1 MSVAETSVF
10 VDHHTSDSDSSFVDV
25 LRPTNRVTDFSVQS
39 ILSRPATADLM
50 VTSRTRNPLT
60 KQSEVVTKYQASN
73 RGAAPTSS
81 SSSLRAA
88 GSPLAVYGSTLVERY
103 IYSLPEYRVRRHQ
116 RNFIEI
122 CSFNGLLATR
132 KVIGG
137 DRVTRSRLY
146 ILLIVNSNHATS
158 RAQL

>member
-1 MSVAETSVF
+1 MSEADRFCEEGRPMSVAETGVF
-10 VDHHTSDSDSSFVDV
+10 TDHQTSDSDSSFVDV

-39 ILSRPATADLM
+39 ILARPATADTMLG
-50 VTSRTRNPLT
+50 SRVRNPVARPP
-60 KQSEVVTKYQASN
+60 EAATKYQPSI
-73 RGAAPTSS
+73 RGAAPASS

-88 GSPLAVYGSTLVERY
+88 GSPHAVYGSTLVERY

-132 KVIGG
+132 KVIG
-137 DRVTRSRLY
+137 RNRTCRLF
-146 ILLIVNSNHATS
+146 
-158 RAQL
+158 